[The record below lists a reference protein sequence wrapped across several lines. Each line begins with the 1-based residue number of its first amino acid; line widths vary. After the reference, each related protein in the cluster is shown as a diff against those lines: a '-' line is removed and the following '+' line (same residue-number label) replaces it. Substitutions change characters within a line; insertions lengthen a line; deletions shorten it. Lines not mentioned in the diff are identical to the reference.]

1 MSRLE
6 RTLAATGRAVAW
18 LLPAGRRD
26 WIVAVWAEA
35 HGVPPGLER
44 LAWREGGCGCS
55 CGRC

>member
-1 MSRLE
+1 M
-6 RTLAATGRAVAW
+6 LAATGRAVAW

-44 LAWREGGCGCS
+44 LAWARAGCGCS
-55 CGRC
+55 CGRR